1 MPRIVLAS
9 ASASRRRLLESAGVK
24 PKIMVSHVDEESDF
38 FNAMKP
44 ADMVIA
50 LAITKAHTIREQI
63 DFPAIIIGCD
73 STFEFD
79 SQSLGKP
86 ATPEIAIERA
96 SRVRGNSGLLHTGHC
111 IIDTTKDKEISS
123 IVTTKVTFDN
133 MTDAEID
140 ASFAKAAASGDEEP
154 EMGDFEKAIEILRK
168 KGQKVAANRAD
179 RDSSEGAAIAKVS
192 TDKTA
197 GVVISLNCETDFV
210 AKNDSFVALAN
221 ALADLAINFKSKEAF
236 LV

>member
-9 ASASRRRLLESAGVK
+9 ASVSRRRLLESAGLK
-24 PKIMVSHVDEESDF
+24 PTIMVSNVDEETDF
-38 FNAMKP
+38 FNAMTP

-86 ATPEIAIERA
+86 ATVEIAIERA
-96 SRVRGNSGLLHTGHC
+96 SRVRGNTGLLHTGHC

-123 IVTTKVTFDN
+123 IVTTKVTFDD
-133 MTDAEID
+133 MTDAEIAD
-140 ASFAKAAASGDEEP
+140 YVATGEPLHVAGGFTLDGFSSPFIPSIEGDYTNVVGISMPFVRKAFEQLGYSWP
-154 EMGDFEKAIEILRK
+154 EV
-168 KGQKVAANRAD
+168 KVMQ
-179 RDSSEGAAIAKVS
+179 
-192 TDKTA
+192 
-197 GVVISLNCETDFV
+197 
-210 AKNDSFVALAN
+210 
-221 ALADLAINFKSKEAF
+221 
-236 LV
+236 

>member
-9 ASASRRRLLESAGVK
+9 ASVSRRRLLESAGLK
-24 PKIMVSHVDEESDF
+24 PIIMVSNVDEETDF
-38 FNAMKP
+38 FNAMTP

-86 ATPEIAIERA
+86 ATAEIAIERA
-96 SRVRGNSGLLHTGHC
+96 SRVRGNTGLLHTGHC

-123 IVTTKVTFDN
+123 IVTTKVTFDD
-133 MTDAEID
+133 MTDAEIVD
-140 ASFAKAAASGDEEP
+140 YVATGEPLHVAGGFTLDGFSSPFIPSIEGDYTNVVGISMPFVRKAFEQLGYSWP
-154 EMGDFEKAIEILRK
+154 EV
-168 KGQKVAANRAD
+168 KVMQ
-179 RDSSEGAAIAKVS
+179 
-192 TDKTA
+192 
-197 GVVISLNCETDFV
+197 
-210 AKNDSFVALAN
+210 
-221 ALADLAINFKSKEAF
+221 
-236 LV
+236 

>member
-9 ASASRRRLLESAGVK
+9 ASVSRRRLLESAGLK
-24 PKIMVSHVDEESDF
+24 PIIMVSHVDEETDF
-38 FNAMKP
+38 FNAMTP

-96 SRVRGNSGLLHTGHC
+96 SRVRGNTGLLHTGHC

-123 IVTTKVTFDN
+123 IVTTKVTFDD
-133 MTDAEID
+133 MTDAEIAD
-140 ASFAKAAASGDEEP
+140 YVATGEPLHVAGGFTLDGFSSPFIPSIEGDYTNVVGISMPFVRKALEQLGYSWP
-154 EMGDFEKAIEILRK
+154 EV
-168 KGQKVAANRAD
+168 KVMQ
-179 RDSSEGAAIAKVS
+179 
-192 TDKTA
+192 
-197 GVVISLNCETDFV
+197 
-210 AKNDSFVALAN
+210 
-221 ALADLAINFKSKEAF
+221 
-236 LV
+236 

>member
-9 ASASRRRLLESAGVK
+9 ASASRRRLLESAGLK
-24 PKIMVSHVDEESDF
+24 PTIMVSHIDEETDF

-133 MTDAEID
+133 MTDAEIAD
-140 ASFAKAAASGDEEP
+140 YVATGEPLHVAGGFTLDGFSSPFIPSIEGDYTNVVGISMPFVRKAFAQLGYSWPEVKA
-154 EMGDFEKAIEILRK
+154 M
-168 KGQKVAANRAD
+168 Q
-179 RDSSEGAAIAKVS
+179 
-192 TDKTA
+192 
-197 GVVISLNCETDFV
+197 
-210 AKNDSFVALAN
+210 
-221 ALADLAINFKSKEAF
+221 
-236 LV
+236 